1 MLVVARKPRFQRE
14 NSGFRATT
22 CFGGGCRASNDARL
36 EREEVADLHVEGV
49 GDTAEVVETHA
60 HASRL
65 DAPDV
70 RFAAADH
77 EGELLLRQALRLPS
91 LANRAL
97 KALFSYQHPFVQ
109 IIRYNPQHGFIYEA
123 VLRMWEE
130 V

>member
-60 HASRL
+60 HA
-65 DAPDV
+65 PDSM
-70 RFAAADH
+70 RQMCD
-77 EGELLLRQALRLPS
+77 LLLPIM
-91 LANRAL
+91 RAS
-97 KALFSYQHPFVQ
+97 FC
-109 IIRYNPQHGFIYEA
+109 
-123 VLRMWEE
+123 
-130 V
+130 